1 MAWGEY
7 IEALRKYWV
16 GREVSYE
23 GRSYRVVGVDY
34 NGALLIDK
42 RAMFTETTAI
52 SETMLDK

>member
-7 IEALRKYWV
+7 IEALREYWI

-23 GRSYRVVGVDY
+23 GKKFRVVGVDY